1 MRGHHEVIM
10 WFFANFN
17 TSSMKINE
25 EVKEVVDFVI
35 SKMNTNAKLEKI
47 VNAKS
52 QIVNGTN
59 YDVQFQLENK
69 EVWKAIVYKD
79 LEGNLKL
86 LKKVELK

>member
-1 MRGHHEVIM
+1 
-10 WFFANFN
+10 
-17 TSSMKINE
+17 MKNNE

-79 LEGNLKL
+79 LESNLKL